1 MSPHLRTSCLALGLG
16 AFLLSACD
24 GAPTEPTAELGPQ
37 MAGVQSQ
44 EVPEAAFDEAVLEAL
59 AGQVDA
65 VNGRLAD
72 AGSELR
78 LHYPWM
84 FVVGRGTDPYAR
96 LRTGAR
102 WQIASPLYILDES
115 DYTPD
120 IAPAGIESAFQAS
133 YDVWNDV
140 SRTYVETARIPD
152 PDINLDVLDG
162 TIIAGVCADILDVTS
177 DIFDPGTGQIFPQ
190 AHIVMGGWLS
200 PDYFDLCLGSTSIIG
215 VTWTFSGPDTDG
227 DQYRDILYVEQFYN
241 EDFDWVDSGSQF
253 LVFDSGTDLQT
264 IATHENGHALG
275 LGHFGGPL
283 ARQPFTL
290 KPNGRVYNPE
300 AVMNPFYLSGEK
312 RSLGPSDL
320 AALTSLY
327 TAFR

>member
-1 MSPHLRTSCLALGLG
+1 MPRLWTSCLALGLG
-16 AFLLSACD
+16 ALSLSACD
-24 GAPTEPTAELGPQ
+24 GAPTEPAADLGPQ
-37 MAGVQSQ
+37 MASVQSP

-65 VNGRLAD
+65 FNRRLAD

-84 FVVGRGTDPYAR
+84 FVVGRGTDPFAR
-96 LRTGAR
+96 LRTGGR
-102 WQIASPLYILDES
+102 WQIASPTYILDES
-115 DYTPD
+115 DYTGD
-120 IAPAGIESAFQAS
+120 LSASSVESALVAS
-133 YDVWNDV
+133 YDVWNAV
-140 SRTYVETARIPD
+140 SRTYVEMARIPD
-152 PDINLDVLDG
+152 PGINLDVLDG
-162 TIIAGVCADILDVTS
+162 TIIAGVCANILDVTS
-177 DIFDPGTGQIFPQ
+177 DIFDPGTGQIFPP

-200 PDYFDLCLGSTSIIG
+200 PDYFELCLGSTSIIG
-215 VTWTFSGPDTDG
+215 VTWTFSRPDTDG

-241 EDFDWVDSGSQF
+241 AGFDWVDSGSQF
-253 LVFDSGTDLQT
+253 LVFGSGTDLQT

-283 ARQPFTL
+283 ERQPFTL

-312 RSLGPSDL
+312 RSLGPTDL
-320 AALTSLY
+320 GALTSLY